1 MEHRPGK
8 DVPHADALSRR
19 HEAEIRVS
27 PSSETLR
34 GGVCGVAAA
43 VRHRPGKSVTSESR
57 KLMAR
62 VKPRGP
68 HLRLGR
74 VIDGRYLPQHL
85 LSAIGMID

>member
-1 MEHRPGK
+1 MY
-8 DVPHADALSRR
+8 
-19 HEAEIRVS
+19 
-27 PSSETLR
+27 TY
-34 GGVCGVAAA
+34 CGVAAA
-43 VRHRPGKSVTSESR
+43 VRHRPGKRVTSESR